1 MGYISAYT
9 ANLIITPTDVQRLSK
24 LIRDSP
30 HPNNTKFMGI
40 IDILPRM
47 IAVQGWRSL
56 WSGSLKNTNIFSIW
70 QGLSFSFQDSI
81 YNYIMNDQHYRVMM
95 TTFQRYLL
103 SGMIS
108 GMLCCSIYYPLD
120 MINTTLK
127 RLNSIDSMR
136 VDGQIITFR

>member
-1 MGYISAYT
+1 
-9 ANLIITPTDVQRLSK
+9 
-24 LIRDSP
+24 
-30 HPNNTKFMGI
+30 MGI
-40 IDILPRM
+40 LDILPRM

-81 YNYIMNDQHYRVMM
+81 NNYIMNDQHYRVMM